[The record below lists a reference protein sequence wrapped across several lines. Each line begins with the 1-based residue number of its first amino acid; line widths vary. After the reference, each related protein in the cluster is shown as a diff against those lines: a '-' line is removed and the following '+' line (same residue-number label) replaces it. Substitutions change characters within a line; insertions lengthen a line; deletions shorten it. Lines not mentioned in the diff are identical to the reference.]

1 MLDMFALPSFSPG
14 SLSQRKINLLWIRYT
29 LSFNLPDIERRNIL
43 WVSITPDPICDADEH
58 SRSWTTRHLLTS
70 GIQRRVVPGH
80 GHLPID
86 VRLGSVSETPETLNL
101 SNRLSLSPVSRP
113 SSSSSLTSVPRLL
126 ASKQEQG

>member
-14 SLSQRKINLLWIRYT
+14 SLSQRRINLLWIRCPFFQPAGYRT
-29 LSFNLPDIERRNIL
+29 EIL

-113 SSSSSLTSVPRLL
+113 SSSSLLTSVPRLL